1 VTVTEK
7 ALPGILTSLPTTT
20 DKDCLSHTPSPERT
34 PPVWKVPYQNSPTQ
48 PENSPVPG
56 SPRRSAVMGPRSQPG
71 KLARNSYQSLI
82 PSEDGKPPPSQPQSQ
97 ASSTPRPPRNYSIRE
112 SSRSPSAQYSLRR
125 VKSEAREQT
134 QQTPPRNQS
143 RKRASHY
150 TLSSTSRSTTTTSTQ
165 PSSQTQTQPQPQPQ
179 SQRQSQ
185 ARRTPGTQIS
195 AIVPIWED
203 RAQKQSQ
210 PQSRPQPRPRS
221 QSQSQPASASVPRH
235 PTVSLVYDP
244 PVLNPVST
252 GTGAGTGT
260 GNGNGNGNQNGETS
274 PRRNQ
279 ADRMAR
285 MSSYRSSRQGY
296 STPAKKTVGL
306 GIGAGAA
313 TPGSLYDG
321 EGFLKE

>member
-7 ALPGILTSLPTTT
+7 ALPGIVTSLPTTT
-20 DKDCLSHTPSPERT
+20 DKDSLSHTPSPERN

-48 PENSPVPG
+48 LENSPVPG

-71 KLARNSYQSLI
+71 KPARNSYQSLI
-82 PSEDGKPPPSQPQSQ
+82 PSEDGKSPPSHPQSQ
-97 ASSTPRPPRNYSIRE
+97 ASSTARPPRNHSIRE

-150 TLSSTSRSTTTTSTQ
+150 TLSSTSRSTTTSTQ
-165 PSSQTQTQPQPQPQ
+165 PNSQIQPQPQ

-210 PQSRPQPRPRS
+210 PQPRPRS
-221 QSQSQPASASVPRH
+221 QSQSQPASASVPRR

-260 GNGNGNGNQNGETS
+260 GNGNGNQNGETS

-279 ADRMAR
+279 ADRMTR